1 MAYTAINTGFSLFP
15 ASPASPN
22 AFTIFTHAQSP
33 RENHVLYGEFRQVF
47 GSTNG
52 RTSQK
57 KRSSSSL
64 KGGLKKMLGAM

>member
-1 MAYTAINTGFSLFP
+1 MAYTTINTGFSLFP

-22 AFTIFTHAQSP
+22 AFGIFTHAQSP
-33 RENHVLYGEFRQVF
+33 RDNHIMYEDFRQVF

-64 KGGLKKMLGAM
+64 KGGLKKVFGAI

>member
-1 MAYTAINTGFSLFP
+1 MAYTTINIGFSLFP

-22 AFTIFTHAQSP
+22 AFTIFTHAQPP
-33 RENHVLYGEFRQVF
+33 RDNHIMYEDFRHVL

>member
-1 MAYTAINTGFSLFP
+1 MACTAINTGFSLFP
-15 ASPASPN
+15 ASFGSPN
-22 AFTIFTHAQSP
+22 AFAILTHAQSP
-33 RENHVLYGEFRQVF
+33 RDNHIVYGEFRQVF